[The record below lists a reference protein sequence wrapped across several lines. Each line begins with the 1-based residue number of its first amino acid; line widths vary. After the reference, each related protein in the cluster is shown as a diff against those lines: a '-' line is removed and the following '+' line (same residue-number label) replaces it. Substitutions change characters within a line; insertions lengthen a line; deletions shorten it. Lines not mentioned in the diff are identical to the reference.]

1 MGSEILAK
9 AAKHAYFFPNALM
22 KMADFLKYV
31 HTVYNSPF
39 SLLKKIKIT
48 YKKY

>member
-9 AAKHAYFFPNALM
+9 AAKHAYFFPNAIM

-31 HTVYNSPF
+31 HSV
-39 SLLKKIKIT
+39 
-48 YKKY
+48 YKKSIFTSEKD